1 MLGKPV
7 TSMMPGQHAVTLNH
21 HSPFLK
27 NSSPSLGN
35 VPPRFGAFWKPICH
49 FHRGRVK
56 SGMNFDRFE
65 HRIALPGPLLLL
77 AAASWPAGLH
87 VPVAIVFNA
96 ANA

>member
-1 MLGKPV
+1 
-7 TSMMPGQHAVTLNH
+7 MMPGQRAVTLNH
-21 HSPFLK
+21 PGPFLK
-27 NSSPSLGN
+27 NSSPNLVN
-35 VPPRFGAFWKPICH
+35 VPRRFGAFSAFCNPICH